1 MHGGVKETLTQLR
14 SKYWIVR
21 GRQFVRMLL
30 SECKLCKR
38 FNSRPLSGP
47 PSPPLPEFRV
57 QVSPPFS
64 STGVDY
70 AGPLYLKGGEKVW
83 ISLFTCCAV
92 RAVHLE
98 LVPDLTAISFVRCL
112 KRFSASRGVPQ
123 IICSDNSKTF
133 RSANKIISSILDRP
147 ETQQHFRDMR
157 IQWKFILEKAP
168 WWGEASMRG

>member
-1 MHGGVKETLTQLR
+1 M
-14 SKYWIVR
+14 
-21 GRQFVRMLL
+21 
-30 SECKLCKR
+30 
-38 FNSRPLSGP
+38 
-47 PSPPLPEFRV
+47 
-57 QVSPPFS
+57 
-64 STGVDY
+64 DY

-112 KRFSASRGVPQ
+112 KRFSARRGVPQ

-147 ETQQHFRDMR
+147 ETQQHCRDMR
-157 IQWKFILEKAP
+157 IQLKFILEKAP
-168 WWGEASMRG
+168 WWGGFYERMIQSMMRCLRKTIGKARMVYDELHTVLVEVEAILNSRPISYLSSEDMEEPLIC